1 MNTFH
6 FKSLVSLYI
15 LSRII
20 DGFFVQRPH
29 VIRLEIFVWL
39 HNQVIHD
46 GWSQSCRIIGIIS
59 DLQHKNWEL
68 MSNQSI
74 RRGVDPGL
82 NRSNMLWFA
91 TRPFLVLFLHSRPE
105 CPFFFF
111 CSHFSPATPRQ
122 RSQSQKTMTR
132 HGQQWGN
139 CTESEDSTAAMGMV
153 RTQWGLIKMENGNWR
168 GWNQASWLW
177 SWQVPLWNTRHGMD
191 LRRTSGCIPPLLSE
205 RLTALSTSIG
215 ATKSMTGEPMS
226 RLSTTTPTLSTSWLT
241 LPTATLDT
249 AQNETWHHSTQTNIW
264 QF

>member
-29 VIRLEIFVWL
+29 VIILEIFL
-39 HNQVIHD
+39 RLDNQVIHG
-46 GWSQSCRIIGIIS
+46 GWSKSCWTIGIIS
-59 DLQHKNWEL
+59 DLQHKKWEL
-68 MSNQSI
+68 MSKQSI
-74 RRGVDPGL
+74 RRGVDPGRK
-82 NRSNMLWFA
+82 RSNMLWFA

-168 GWNQASWLW
+168 GWNHASWLW
-177 SWQVPLWNTRHGMD
+177 SWQVPLWNTRHGMA
-191 LRRTSGCIPPLLSE
+191 LRRTSHRCWARGWLPSEPPSPQLEIQCQGCQLEHPLLLLLGWRSQLQPWILH
-205 RLTALSTSIG
+205 RIKLTA
-215 ATKSMTGEPMS
+215 
-226 RLSTTTPTLSTSWLT
+226 
-241 LPTATLDT
+241 
-249 AQNETWHHSTQTNIW
+249 
-264 QF
+264 